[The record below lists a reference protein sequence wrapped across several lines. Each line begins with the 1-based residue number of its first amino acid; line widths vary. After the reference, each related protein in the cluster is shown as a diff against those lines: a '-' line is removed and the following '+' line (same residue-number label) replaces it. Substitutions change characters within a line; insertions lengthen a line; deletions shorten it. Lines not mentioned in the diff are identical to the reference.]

1 MKRIITILK
10 YMDIFGTKYTFYSD
24 KRPKLYT
31 VAGGILSI
39 ISLFFCILIP
49 VSFTLD
55 DLNRTAPITTIS
67 SVPFEVN
74 IKKTFGKEKIWIPWG
89 ILDYN
94 NNIYLNLTGLLY
106 PIIYYINVSKNEE
119 TKEVNIKKNEINYK
133 LCNETSMA
141 NINNSIYRISMP
153 LENLYC
159 IDMDDLEIGGS
170 LITNFLNYIQFD
182 LYYYCKEGIKFNESN
197 SKCTSYNKIINSV
210 DLNNSIKIAFFY
222 PIVQFHPNNKK
233 NPVIIIYKQHFF
245 YLTKFTHK
253 IESIFLQENILS
265 DDFGWIIKKEK
276 NSSYWGV
283 NSFTGDNYFIGDE
296 KNIMNEGINSRIY
309 TLNIYLEPAILHYK
323 RYYKKIYSILAEEIP
338 IAYTIFFI
346 FKYISKLF
354 KFSEGNKKIIE
365 LLFENLKETPKNHFE
380 EKIYKLKM
388 RNITNKITYKGRL
401 SFNSF
406 NNAMNKE
413 EISLKSKKKTKIS
426 LDNITNHKNYYEK
439 APSSNNINKKI
450 KPHLSLS
457 NIHNLK
463 ASNKFLMQSKK
474 NYININDMSNQNLIF
489 NESNKKKEINISD
502 DKNIRNKMHK
512 HYLSDKMILPTK
524 ISLIKG
530 KLFPYKYYL
539 FSVFIKNLNISKG
552 NFFFSSRFAKVYA
565 FLCQLFDVT
574 TYLTLQREFSIL
586 KNSLSEKN
594 IKLIENFNKINVN
607 SKNFL
612 KDISYCIGEKKLNIL
627 AQGIKK
633 KVLTEKL

>member
-49 VSFTLD
+49 ISFTID

-74 IKKTFGKEKIWIPWG
+74 IKKAFGKEKIWIPWG
-89 ILDYN
+89 IFDYN
-94 NNIYLNLTGLLY
+94 NNIYLNITGLLY
-106 PIIYYINVSKNEE
+106 PIIYYINISKNEE
-119 TKEVNIKKNEINYK
+119 TKEVDIKKIEINYK

-153 LENLYC
+153 LNELYC

-170 LITNFLNYIQFD
+170 LITDFLNYIQFD

-197 SKCTSYNKIINSV
+197 SKCTSYNRIINPV

-253 IESIFLQENILS
+253 IESIFLQENVLT

-296 KNIMNEGINSRIY
+296 KNVMNEGINSRIY
-309 TLNIYLEPAILHYK
+309 TLNIFLEPAILHYK

-413 EISLKSKKKTKIS
+413 EVSLKSKKKTKIS
-426 LDNITNHKNYYEK
+426 LDNITNHKNYEK

-489 NESNKKKEINISD
+489 NESNKKKEMNISD
-502 DKNIRNKMHK
+502 DKNIRNKVHR
-512 HYLSDKMILPTK
+512 HFFSDKMIIPTK
-524 ISLIKG
+524 INIIKG
-530 KLFPYKYYL
+530 KLFPYKYYC

-612 KDISYCIGEKKLNIL
+612 NDISYCIGEKKLNIL
-627 AQGIKK
+627 AQGMRKK
-633 KVLTEKL
+633 Y

>member
-1 MKRIITILK
+1 MQRKTIITILK

-39 ISLFFCILIP
+39 ISLFFCILVP
-49 VSFTLD
+49 LFFTLD

-67 SVPFEVN
+67 SIPFEIN
-74 IKKTFGKEKIWIPWG
+74 IKKILGKGKIWIPWG

-106 PIIYYINVSKNEE
+106 PLIYYINSSKNEE
-119 TKEVNIKKNEINYK
+119 TKEVNIKKIEINNK

-141 NINNSIYRISMP
+141 NITNSTYRISMP
-153 LENLYC
+153 LNELYC

-170 LITNFLNYIQFD
+170 WITDFINYIQFD
-182 LYYYCKEGIKFNESN
+182 LYYYCKEGNQYNESN
-197 SKCTSYNKIINSV
+197 SKCTSYNKIMDSFG
-210 DLNNSIKIAFFY
+210 LNNSIKIAFFY
-222 PIVQFHPNNKK
+222 PVVQFHPNNKK

-245 YLTKFTHK
+245 HLTKFTHK
-253 IESIFLQENILS
+253 IESIFLQENILT
-265 DDFGWIIKKEK
+265 DDFGWIIKNEK

-283 NSFTGDNYFIGDE
+283 NSFTGDNYFIGNE
-296 KNIMNEGINSRIY
+296 KNIMNEDINTKVYSLSIF
-309 TLNIYLEPAILHYK
+309 LEPSIIHYK
-323 RYYKKIYSILAEEIP
+323 RYYKKIYSILAEELP

-365 LLFENLKETPKNHFE
+365 LLFENLKEKPKNNFE
-380 EKIYKLKM
+380 EKFYKLKM

-406 NNAMNKE
+406 NNVINKE
-413 EISLKSKKKTKIS
+413 EVSLKSKKKTKIS
-426 LDNITNHKNYYEK
+426 FDNITNHKNNEK
-439 APSSNNINKKI
+439 VPSISLNKRI

-463 ASNKFLMQSKK
+463 ASNKFLIHNKK
-474 NYININDMSNQNLIF
+474 NNNNINDMSNQNLIF
-489 NESNKKKEINISD
+489 NESNKKKEINIQD
-502 DKNIRNKMHK
+502 DKNIRNRIHK
-512 HYLSDKMILPTK
+512 HFLSDKMVIQPK
-524 ISLIKG
+524 INFIKG

-552 NFFFSSRFAKVYA
+552 TFFFSSRFAKVYA

-594 IKLIENFNKINVN
+594 IKLIENFSKINVN

-612 KDISYCIGEKKLNIL
+612 NDISYCIGEKKLNIL

-633 KVLTEKL
+633 KVSDKF

>member
-49 VSFTLD
+49 ISFTID

-74 IKKTFGKEKIWIPWG
+74 IKKAFGKEKIWIPWG
-89 ILDYN
+89 IFDYN
-94 NNIYLNLTGLLY
+94 NNIYLNITGLLY

-119 TKEVNIKKNEINYK
+119 TKEVDIKKIEINYK

-153 LENLYC
+153 LNELYC

-170 LITNFLNYIQFD
+170 LITDFLNYIQFD

-197 SKCTSYNKIINSV
+197 SKCTSYNRIINPV

-253 IESIFLQENILS
+253 IESIFLQENVLT

-296 KNIMNEGINSRIY
+296 KNVMNEGINSRIY
-309 TLNIYLEPAILHYK
+309 TLNIFLEPAILHYK

-489 NESNKKKEINISD
+489 NESNKKKEMNISV
-502 DKNIRNKMHK
+502 DKNIRNKVHR
-512 HYLSDKMILPTK
+512 HFFSDKMIIPTK
-524 ISLIKG
+524 INIIKG
-530 KLFPYKYYL
+530 KLFPYKYYC

-612 KDISYCIGEKKLNIL
+612 NDISYCIGEKKLNIL
-627 AQGIKK
+627 AQGMRKK
-633 KVLTEKL
+633 Y